1 MANDQRTNLAKT
13 IVKLYWTHWALFW
26 RIMLPVA
33 IVAIA
38 WHILQIFHLT
48 AQLEEHVSGAPSL
61 PNPRV
66 YTVVSSIGTAY
77 GTQADFSTNLNTDT
91 SSSPRLQW
99 QLYPIPYFG
108 ITNNERI
115 TWKWEPNFLGLPN
128 TPLILLLLTLSP
140 LSLAIARIARDTQ
153 INDSTPLTAREMWRC
168 VGRKALTVFVTFL
181 LFPLLVDVVANFYA
195 LISWL
200 LSLLNWRLD
209 PNLLFPPIRITGFA
223 YSSFHVLNTIL
234 LFPLM
239 LVSHIYFLVM
249 LSLYNPCLIL
259 EDNSIIGIFR
269 RSHTLVSGARLRFF
283 GIYLL
288 TGWIASVIT
297 SVLLGAALF
306 VFSIFISDLDQIR
319 VAFFPLK
326 FLLLFIGGDIEV
338 VLPQLVSTSLTI
350 AILVVKGLVVTF
362 LVPIWGILTTYLYL
376 ERSGVNP
383 DPITDN

>member
-1 MANDQRTNLAKT
+1 MTDNQRTNLAKT
-13 IVKLYWTHWALFW
+13 IVKLYYTHWALFW

-38 WHILQIFHLT
+38 WHILQIFQLT

-66 YTVVSSIGTAY
+66 YTVVSGISTAY

-91 SSSPRLQW
+91 SSSSRLQW

-108 ITNNERI
+108 ITNNERM

-153 INDSTPLTAREMWRC
+153 INDSTPLTAREMWRQT
-168 VGRKALTVFVTFL
+168 GRKALTVFAAFL
-181 LFPLLVDVVANFYA
+181 IFTLIVDVGNYLYILIAWLIPSLDRLPMA
-195 LISWL
+195 LT
-200 LSLLNWRLD
+200 
-209 PNLLFPPIRITGFA
+209 F
-223 YSSFHVLNTIL
+223 IL
-234 LFPLM
+234 TMGP
-239 LVSHIYFLVM
+239 HIYFLVM

-288 TGWIASVIT
+288 TSWIASVIT

-306 VFSIFISDLDQIR
+306 VFSIFIPDLVQMR
-319 VAFFPLK
+319 VALFPLK

-338 VLPQLVSTSLTI
+338 VLPQLLSTPLTI

-362 LVPIWGILTTYLYL
+362 IVPTWGILTTHLYL
-376 ERSGVNP
+376 ERTGVKP
-383 DPITDN
+383 DPIT

>member
-1 MANDQRTNLAKT
+1 MTDNQRTNLAKT
-13 IVKLYWTHWALFW
+13 IVKLYYTHWALFW

-33 IVAIA
+33 IVAIV

-61 PNPRV
+61 PSPRV
-66 YTVVSSIGTAY
+66 YTVVSGISTAY

-91 SSSPRLQW
+91 SSSSRLQW

-140 LSLAIARIARDTQ
+140 LSLAVARIARDTQ
-153 INDSTPLTAREMWRC
+153 INDSTPLTAREMWRQT
-168 VGRKALTVFVTFL
+168 GRKALTVFAAFL
-181 LFPLLVDVVANFYA
+181 IFTLIVDVGNYLYILIAWLIPSLDRLPMA
-195 LISWL
+195 LT
-200 LSLLNWRLD
+200 
-209 PNLLFPPIRITGFA
+209 F
-223 YSSFHVLNTIL
+223 IL
-234 LFPLM
+234 TMVP
-239 LVSHIYFLVM
+239 HIYFLVM

-288 TGWIASVIT
+288 TSWIASVIT

-306 VFSIFISDLDQIR
+306 VFSIFIPDLAQMR
-319 VAFFPLK
+319 VALFPLK

-338 VLPQLVSTSLTI
+338 VLPQLLSTPLTI

-362 LVPIWGILTTYLYL
+362 IVPIWGILTTYLYL
-376 ERSGVNP
+376 ERSGVKP
-383 DPITDN
+383 DPTTDN